1 MGVGT
6 DYFLNFCLLPIF
18 GSSELSS
25 FCEAT
30 GQTSPSANKWKPFI
44 IQSLTTFFEYSI
56 LPPSSA
62 VKYHLCHQAF
72 PIEISG

>member
-6 DYFLNFCLLPIF
+6 DYFLNFCLLLIS

-30 GQTSPSANKWKPFI
+30 GQTSPSASKWKPST
-44 IQSLTTFFEYSI
+44 IQSLTTFFVCSI

-62 VKYHLCHQAF
+62 V
-72 PIEISG
+72 